1 MTEAFVPNTGAKVLR
16 VSPSGH
22 CSVMNSYE
30 ELANSPGV
38 AKIGKCRL
46 RCEGLLRPTERTVW
60 SRQTRPMLSPG
71 GAHLH
76 RCQVL
81 RLGRWTETKDLK
93 KAGHSH

>member
-1 MTEAFVPNTGAKVLR
+1 MTEAFVPNTGAKVSR
-16 VSPSGH
+16 VSLSGH

-46 RCEGLLRPTERTVW
+46 RYEGLRSTERTVR

-76 RCQVL
+76 RCQVRRL
-81 RLGRWTETKDLK
+81 RRWTEAKDLK
-93 KAGHSH
+93 KAGHGH